1 MIKDI
6 YIYIESMK
14 FKKEKHLLEREP
26 EYALIYDRL
35 LKDEKYWRNNG
46 QYFMARECQ
55 RRAYNL
61 LNDNIKEYLDYRKT
75 EDLYCPTKKNKFI

>member
-75 EDLYCPTKKNKFI
+75 EDLSANLLNFRK